1 MTLQD
6 PLNGPLN
13 PLQRLWLA
21 HMLPRYRKL
30 DAETFGLIVERDRF
44 LLSPKA
50 LGMWIGLFCG
60 IVGASFG
67 LASAGLAPWVAVLSA
82 LLVFAAF
89 VKAGVRAWVQPQQ
102 FSGKRLWRVA
112 LFAMLATYA
121 GALTTFGG
129 KLGAL
134 VDSGVPWYEA
144 VLRVAWYATPLQ
156 IMVLIGALIMLA
168 AIATARREYLQ
179 RALDQSRAEQERD
192 AAAAQLTQA
201 RLSLLQAQ
209 IQPHFLFNT
218 LAALQHWVDVGDA
231 RAAPLLRSLTGFL
244 RGSTE
249 MMLQG
254 GVTLAQECAMAR
266 HYLAIMQSRLG
277 DRLRYSID
285 VAPACET
292 QQLPPGLLITLVE
305 NAVEHGI
312 EPQLRGGEV
321 QVIARLA
328 QGGGFELRVLDDGA
342 GMLPNAAEGV
352 GLANSRERLRHQF
365 GGRAALVVQAR
376 ADGAGTEVQLCIQ
389 PDSGG
394 SQKG

>member
-1 MTLQD
+1 MIQD
-6 PLNGPLN
+6 PLTGPLN
-13 PLQRLWLA
+13 PIQRLWLTR
-21 HMLPRYRKL
+21 MLPRYRKL
-30 DAETFGLIVERDRF
+30 DAEAFGLIVERDKF
-44 LLSPKA
+44 LFSAKA
-50 LGMWIGLFCG
+50 LGMWVGLFCG
-60 IVGASFG
+60 IVGTSFG
-67 LASAGLAPWVAVLSA
+67 LASAGLAPWIAVLSA
-82 LLVFAAF
+82 VLVFAAF

-121 GALTTFGG
+121 GALTSFGS

-134 VDSGVPWYEA
+134 IDAGVPWYEA
-144 VLRVAWYATPLQ
+144 VARVAWYATPLQ

-168 AIATARREYLQ
+168 GIAGARREYLQ
-179 RALDQSRAEQERD
+179 RALDQSRAERERD

-231 RAAPLLRSLTGFL
+231 RAAPLPRALTAFL

-249 MMLQG
+249 MMLRE
-254 GVTLAQECAMAR
+254 GVTLAQECAMVR

-277 DRLRYSID
+277 DRLRFAID
-285 VAPACET
+285 VAPDCES

-321 QVIARLA
+321 GVIARLVK
-328 QGGGFELRVLDDGA
+328 GGVFELRVRDDGA
-342 GMLPNAAEGV
+342 GLAQNAPEGV

-365 GGRAALVVQAR
+365 GACAELVVKAR
-376 ADGAGTEVQLCIQ
+376 ADGAGTEVRLCIQ

-394 SQKG
+394 SQTA